1 MNDLIGKL
9 HQLTSQMP
17 QWAPYAAASAAVAL
31 LSFGILVYRKRASTA
46 AQLPAPARVL
56 HAAAPTA
63 LAAAGPLAILGVCGM
78 AVSLYGLYGFAT
90 DTMELPQLFAFPF
103 MALFD
108 VAEATCFVSLYRSAA
123 VESTWTTPM
132 RRTRRMAW
140 GLVAASSG
148 MNGAHAPGNH
158 IAMVAFA
165 IVPIISAK
173 LIEHELDKQLDA
185 NAEHRDQDDAQPGL
199 VSLVQ
204 LSYHRMWDA
213 LFTRWGLDP
222 NARGKVSQKIRIRRA
237 ATLVREL
244 GRALDAV
251 DALPADEKP
260 RRRRRTEG
268 QVERLSDRAEKAVDA
283 AEIAG
288 DTAGSLMLAQCLTT
302 RGRVGDLARVE
313 LDQPLKVA
321 ALLEDMAI
329 VPSVTAM
336 EAGVR
341 AAEAEE
347 RVEAAR
353 QDLESLLTAQQAAQE
368 AATEAEARAAT
379 AQTRTDEA
387 KAARQEA
394 EEAEA
399 SARRRQRAI
408 NDAATE
414 AEAARQEAEEAAQAA
429 RERAGWLND
438 SLTATAQQKDEAQR
452 LADDAGRK
460 VQQAQNRV
468 RDLQDAADAAQRDT
482 QKAQEA
488 KEAAERKAGEAEK
501 AVREARK
508 QVGDLQQQAEDKAK
522 AIRGA
527 TAELSRLSDECQ
539 AVREEI
545 AALRKRQSLD
555 EEAARTAHAERLAAE
570 AALRH
575 AREALLDA
583 LTSPEPYD
591 ETREPRWTSEAKRA
605 GWDLY
610 QRTVRDSGVE
620 PSDDELAAVGHR
632 DPSTARKW
640 LTEFRT
646 EHARRTAAALNRQH
660 GAHGRTTDEAPTA
673 APGRDADTSSTDA
686 ALRCTELTAPVP
698 A

>member
-31 LSFGILVYRKRASTA
+31 LSFGILTYRKRASTA
-46 AQLPAPARVL
+46 QLPTPARML
-56 HAAAPTA
+56 RSAAPTA

-90 DTMELPQLFAFPF
+90 DTMELPQPFALPF

-185 NAEHRDQDDAQPGL
+185 NAEHRDQDHAQPGL

-288 DTAGSLMLAQCLTT
+288 DTAGTLMLAQCLTT
-302 RGRVGDLARVE
+302 RGRVGDLARIE

-329 VPSVTAM
+329 VPSVTALQ
-336 EAGVR
+336 AGVR

-347 RVEAAR
+347 RAEAAR
-353 QDLESLLTAQQAAQE
+353 QALEGLLTAQQAAQD
-368 AATEAEARAAT
+368 AATEAEARAAA

-387 KAARQEA
+387 EAARQEA

-399 SARRRQRAI
+399 AARDRQKAI
-408 NDAATE
+408 TNAVNN

-429 RERAGWLND
+429 RDHAVQLSD

-452 LADDAGRK
+452 DADEAARK
-460 VQQAQNRV
+460 VQQAQDRV
-468 RDLQDAADAAQRDT
+468 RELHDAAEAAQRDT
-482 QKAQEA
+482 RTAQA
-488 KEAAERKAGEAEK
+488 ATEAAERKADEAGK
-501 AVREARK
+501 VVREARK
-508 QVGDLQQQAEDKAK
+508 QVGDLQQQAEEKAE

-527 TAELSRLSDECQ
+527 ETELSRLSDERQ

-545 AALRKRQSLD
+545 AALRERQSLD
-555 EEAARTAHAERLAAE
+555 EASARTAHAERLAAE

-610 QRTVRDSGVE
+610 QRTVRGSGFE
-620 PSDDELAAVGHR
+620 PSDDELAAVGRR

-640 LTEFRT
+640 LTEFRI

-660 GAHGRTTDEAPTA
+660 DAHTRTADEAPATFAEGPAGGAAALA
-673 APGRDADTSSTDA
+673 APIRTQQEAP
-686 ALRCTELTAPVP
+686 ALV
-698 A
+698 